1 MWRLPDKDFLEA
13 FRLPAHPDVLATRNP
28 VARESRITFDENS
41 HVYTFDG
48 NVVPRSVTGLLKS
61 FTSPFDPAEAIAAMK
76 RGQDWER
83 KDQFM
88 INGVMMSDDARSFS

>member
-13 FRLPAHPDVLATRNP
+13 FCLPAHPDMLAKRNP
-28 VARESRITFDENS
+28 IARETRITFDESS

-61 FTSPFDPAEAIAAMK
+61 FTSPL
-76 RGQDWER
+76 
-83 KDQFM
+83 
-88 INGVMMSDDARSFS
+88 NL